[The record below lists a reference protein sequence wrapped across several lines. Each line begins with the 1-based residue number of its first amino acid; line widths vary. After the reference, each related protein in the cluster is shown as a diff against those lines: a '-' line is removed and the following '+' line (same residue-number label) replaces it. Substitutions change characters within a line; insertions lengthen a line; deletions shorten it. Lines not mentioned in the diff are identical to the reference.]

1 MARKLCTVCEIRTQY
16 TGAADGEVA
25 PRLSDMCNPCYAE
38 GGWENTHSDG
48 GHDSIQAV
56 IENKGIDGLDERD
69 TLELAHMQGCWICHP
84 ELNLAKV
91 APKKGHTNTVAKSRN
106 SHAGHGHLH
115 NPADRA
121 TCRKL
126 IAAGKGPWDGKA

>member
-16 TGAADGEVA
+16 TGAAGGETA

-48 GHDSIQAV
+48 GHDQI
-56 IENKGIDGLDERD
+56 
-69 TLELAHMQGCWICHP
+69 LAGTHTTDDAYTISDMEFCWICHP

-91 APKKGHTNTVAKSRN
+91 APKAGHTNTAAKTRG
-106 SHAGHGHLH
+106 SHAGHTHQVTPG
-115 NPADRA
+115 ARA
-121 TCRKL
+121 MCRKSL
-126 IAAGKGPWDGKA
+126 AAGNGPWDGTH